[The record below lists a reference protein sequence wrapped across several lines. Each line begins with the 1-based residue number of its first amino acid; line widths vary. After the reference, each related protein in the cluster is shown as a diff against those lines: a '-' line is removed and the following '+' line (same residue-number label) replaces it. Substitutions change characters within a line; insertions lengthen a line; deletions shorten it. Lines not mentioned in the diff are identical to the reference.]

1 VAKRRRRRRY
11 SLIGQEVTDDPITVA
26 ARQIRVA
33 ETPLM
38 FTISTITSVIMYIH
52 QVATAV
58 PAVHTVRILGPVVV
72 SQTPDLDRSNRTNL
86 SDISPIGIS
95 SIEGQV
101 ATEVII
107 NAPITIA
114 AGLNRLR
121 ENSSP
126 SCRR

>member
-1 VAKRRRRRRY
+1 
-11 SLIGQEVTDDPITVA
+11 
-26 ARQIRVA
+26 
-33 ETPLM
+33 
-38 FTISTITSVIMYIH
+38 MYIH